1 MKNCEH
7 QVTLPSGND
16 SAVDQRDLLSLE
28 RVEQMRVRIRS
39 GAYNTAAV
47 VDAVA
52 RGITRSGD
60 L

>member
-1 MKNCEH
+1 MKKCEH
-7 QVTLPSGND
+7 QVTLPTGDD
-16 SAVDQRDLLSLE
+16 SAVDQRDTLSVE
-28 RVEQMRVRIRS
+28 RVEQMRIRVRS

-52 RGITRSGD
+52 RGITRTGD